1 MASLDLLLPLG
12 NRLINKFI
20 HTLTQALRGTTII
33 IQPNLSLAHVMD
45 LGFSFFFSLLSF
57 PLIVELLFHP
67 PSLAWLH
74 FPFQEQPP
82 NYLSPCSNPSYTS
95 QPLHTSA
102 SFIIN
107 PGPAYANMF
116 SGDSLSL
123 LIANLG
129 ILLYSVTHGLS
140 HLTLTV
146 TWFI

>member
-1 MASLDLLLPLG
+1 
-12 NRLINKFI
+12 
-20 HTLTQALRGTTII
+20 
-33 IQPNLSLAHVMD
+33 MD
-45 LGFSFFFSLLSF
+45 LGFSFFFSLLS
-57 PLIVELLFHP
+57 LLLVMELLFHR

-102 SFIIN
+102 SFITN
-107 PGPAYANMF
+107 PGPVYANMF
-116 SGDSLSL
+116 SGYSLSL

-129 ILLYSVTHGLS
+129 VLLYGVTHGLS
-140 HLTLTV
+140 HLILTV